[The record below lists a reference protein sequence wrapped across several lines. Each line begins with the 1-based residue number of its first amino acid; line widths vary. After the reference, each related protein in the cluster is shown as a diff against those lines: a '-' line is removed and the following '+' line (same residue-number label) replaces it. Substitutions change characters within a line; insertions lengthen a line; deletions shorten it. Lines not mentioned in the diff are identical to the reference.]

1 MPCVWTG
8 AVAGNGMKKL
18 IAMLA
23 MFVAGQVWAQVAD
36 KYPNKPIRMLVGFPP
51 GGSTDILS
59 RQVGMRLADSLGQ
72 QVVIDNRAGA
82 AGNLASELVGKGN
95 PDGYTLLMA
104 TVSSHGI
111 NPGLYKKLPYDPVKD
126 YAPVTLIASYPLIL
140 AVNPGVPVKN
150 VKDLIA
156 LAKSKPGAVRF
167 GSSGN
172 GSPGHLSG
180 EIFKG
185 MAAVDLV
192 HVPYKGG
199 APSTL
204 AVLSGEVQ
212 ITFATLPGAMPHIKS
227 GKLNGPAVTT
237 AKRSPALP
245 EVPTI
250 AESGLPGF
258 DVSSWAGLMAPVGT
272 PKDIVHKLNT
282 AAVKALASL
291 EMRERLA
298 NEGAEPVGNTPE
310 QFAAFVKVELAK
322 WAQAIKQAGAQID

>member
-1 MPCVWTG
+1 MQTLLMILAALAVMAPAG
-8 AVAGNGMKKL
+8 AQA
-18 IAMLA
+18 ATA
-23 MFVAGQVWAQVAD
+23 
-36 KYPNKPIRMLVGFPP
+36 YPSKPIRLLVGFPP

-59 RQVGMRLADSLGQ
+59 RQVGVRLAESLGQ

-82 AGNLASELVGKGN
+82 AGNLASELVARGN

-111 NPGLYKKLPYDPVKD
+111 NPGLYKKVPYDPVAD
-126 YAPVTLIASYPLIL
+126 FAPVTLIASYPLIL

-150 VKDLIA
+150 VKELIA
-156 LAKSKPGAVRF
+156 LAKGKPGALRF

-180 EIFKG
+180 EIFKN
-185 MAAVDLV
+185 MAGIDIV

-258 DVSSWAGLMAPVGT
+258 DISSWAGLMAPAGT
-272 PKDIVHKLNT
+272 PKSVVLMLN
-282 AAVKALASL
+282 AATVKALASPD
-291 EMRERLA
+291 MRERLA
-298 NEGAEPVGNTPE
+298 GEGAEPVGNTPE
-310 QFAAFVKVELAK
+310 QFAAFVKAELAK

>member
-1 MPCVWTG
+1 MQKT
-8 AVAGNGMKKL
+8 L
-18 IAMLA
+18 IILTMLA
-23 MFVAGQVWAQVAD
+23 APVLVRAQIID
-36 KYPNKPIRMLVGFPP
+36 SYPTKPIRLLVGFPP

-59 RQVGMRLADSLGQ
+59 RQVGLRLAAALGQ

-82 AGNLASELVGKGN
+82 AGNLASELVAKGT

-111 NPGLYKKLPYDPVKD
+111 NPGLYKKVPYDAVKD
-126 YAPVTLIASYPLIL
+126 YAPVTLVASYPLIL
-140 AVNPGVPVKN
+140 AVNPAVPVKN

-156 LAKSKPGAVRF
+156 LAKAKPGTVRF

-185 MAAVDLV
+185 MAGVDLV

-212 ITFATLPGAMPHIKS
+212 VTFATLPGAMPLIKS

-245 EVPTI
+245 DVPTI

-258 DVSSWAGLMAPVGT
+258 DVSSWAGLMAPAGT
-272 PKDIVHKLNT
+272 PRGVVQKLN
-282 AAVKALASL
+282 AATVKALADTD
-291 EMRERLA
+291 MRERLA
-298 NEGAEPVGNTPE
+298 SEGAEPVGNTPE
-310 QFAAFVKVELAK
+310 QFAAFVKIELAK
-322 WAQAIKQAGAQID
+322 WARAIKQAGAQID

>member
-1 MPCVWTG
+1 MQ
-8 AVAGNGMKKL
+8 KKL
-18 IAMLA
+18 LMTLATLAMLA
-23 MFVAGQVWAQVAD
+23 ATAPVRAQAAD
-36 KYPNKPIRMLVGFPP
+36 SYPSKPIRLLVGFPP

-59 RQVGMRLADSLGQ
+59 RQVGLRLAESLGQ

-82 AGNLASELVGKGN
+82 AGNLASELVAKGN

-111 NPGLYKKLPYDPVKD
+111 NPGLYKKVPYDPVKD

-150 VKDLIA
+150 VKELIA
-156 LAKSKPGAVRF
+156 LAKGKPGAVRF

-185 MAAVDLV
+185 MAGVDMV

-258 DVSSWAGLMAPVGT
+258 DVSSWAGLMAPAGT
-272 PKDIVHKLNT
+272 PKAVVQKLNT
-282 AAVKALASL
+282 ATVKALANPD
-291 EMRERLA
+291 MRARLA
-298 NEGAEPVGNTPE
+298 GEGAEPVGNTPE

-322 WAQAIKQAGAQID
+322 WALAIKQAGAQID

>member
-1 MPCVWTG
+1 MQ
-8 AVAGNGMKKL
+8 KKL
-18 IAMLA
+18 LMTLATLAMLA
-23 MFVAGQVWAQVAD
+23 ATAPVRAQAAD
-36 KYPNKPIRMLVGFPP
+36 SYPSKPIRLLVGFPP

-59 RQVGMRLADSLGQ
+59 RQVGLRLAESLGQ

-82 AGNLASELVGKGN
+82 AGNLASELVAKGN

-111 NPGLYKKLPYDPVKD
+111 NPGLYKKVPYDPVKD

-150 VKDLIA
+150 VKELIA
-156 LAKSKPGAVRF
+156 LAKGKPGTVRF

-185 MAAVDLV
+185 MAGVDMV

-250 AESGLPGF
+250 AEAGLPGF
-258 DVSSWAGLMAPVGT
+258 DVSSWAGLMAPAGT
-272 PKDIVHKLNT
+272 PKAVVQKLNT
-282 AAVKALASL
+282 ATVKALANPD
-291 EMRERLA
+291 MRARLA
-298 NEGAEPVGNTPE
+298 GEGAEPVGNTPE

-322 WAQAIKQAGAQID
+322 WALAIKQAGAQID

>member
-1 MPCVWTG
+1 MQTSLMILAAL
-8 AVAGNGMKKL
+8 AVMAP
-18 IAMLA
+18 A
-23 MFVAGQVWAQVAD
+23 WAQAATA
-36 KYPNKPIRMLVGFPP
+36 YPSKPIRLLVGFPP

-59 RQVGMRLADSLGQ
+59 RQVGVRLAESLGQ

-82 AGNLASELVGKGN
+82 AGNLASELVARGN

-111 NPGLYKKLPYDPVKD
+111 NPGLYKKVPYDPVAD
-126 YAPVTLIASYPLIL
+126 FAPVTLIASYPLIL
-140 AVNPGVPVKN
+140 AVNPAVPVKN
-150 VKDLIA
+150 VKELIA
-156 LAKSKPGAVRF
+156 LAKGKPGALRF

-180 EIFKG
+180 EIFKN
-185 MAAVDLV
+185 MASIDIV

-258 DVSSWAGLMAPVGT
+258 DISSWAGLMAPAGT
-272 PKDIVHKLNT
+272 PKSVVLMLN
-282 AAVKALASL
+282 AATVKALASPD
-291 EMRERLA
+291 MRERLA
-298 NEGAEPVGNTPE
+298 GEGAEPVGNTPE
-310 QFAAFVKVELAK
+310 QFAAFVKAELAK

>member
-1 MPCVWTG
+1 MQTLLVILAAL
-8 AVAGNGMKKL
+8 AVMAP
-18 IAMLA
+18 A
-23 MFVAGQVWAQVAD
+23 WAQAAIA
-36 KYPNKPIRMLVGFPP
+36 YPSKPIRLLVGFPP

-59 RQVGMRLADSLGQ
+59 RQVGVRLAESLGQ

-82 AGNLASELVGKGN
+82 AGNLASELVARGN

-111 NPGLYKKLPYDPVKD
+111 NPGLYKKVPYDPVAD
-126 YAPVTLIASYPLIL
+126 FAPVTLIASYPLIL
-140 AVNPGVPVKN
+140 AVNPAVPVKN
-150 VKDLIA
+150 VKELIA
-156 LAKSKPGAVRF
+156 LAKGKPGALRF

-180 EIFKG
+180 EIFKN
-185 MAAVDLV
+185 MAGIDIV

-258 DVSSWAGLMAPVGT
+258 DISSWAGLMAPAGT
-272 PKDIVHKLNT
+272 PKSVVLMLN
-282 AAVKALASL
+282 AASVKALASPD
-291 EMRERLA
+291 MRERLA
-298 NEGAEPVGNTPE
+298 GEGAEPVGNTPE
-310 QFAAFVKVELAK
+310 QFAAFVKAELAK

>member
-1 MPCVWTG
+1 MQK
-8 AVAGNGMKKL
+8 ML
-18 IAMLA
+18 IICALLA
-23 MFVAGQVWAQVAD
+23 ASAQVYAQTVD
-36 KYPNKPIRMLVGFPP
+36 SYATKPIRLLVGFPA

-59 RQVGMRLADSLGQ
+59 RQVGLRLSEMLGQ

-82 AGNLASELVGKGN
+82 AGNLASELVARGN

-111 NPGLYKKLPYDPVKD
+111 NPGLYRNVRYDPIKD
-126 YAPVTLIASYPLIL
+126 FAPVTLIASYPLIL
-140 AVNPGVPVKN
+140 AVNPGVPVKT
-150 VKDLIA
+150 VKELIA
-156 LAKSKPGAVRF
+156 LAKSTPGAVRF

-180 EIFKG
+180 EIFKS
-185 MAAVDLV
+185 MAGVELL

-258 DVSSWAGLMAPVGT
+258 DISSWAGLMAPAGT
-272 PKDIVHKLNT
+272 PKAVVLKLN
-282 AAVKALASL
+282 AATVKALASPD
-291 EMRERLA
+291 MRERLA
-298 NEGAEPVGNTPE
+298 SEGAEPVGNTPE
-310 QFAAFVKVELAK
+310 QFAAFVKVELTK
-322 WAQAIKQAGAQID
+322 WARAIKQAGAQID

>member
-1 MPCVWTG
+1 MQRIL
-8 AVAGNGMKKL
+8 ML
-18 IAMLA
+18 MAMLA
-23 MFVAGQVWAQVAD
+23 ADQGWAQVAGS
-36 KYPNKPIRMLVGFPP
+36 YPNKPIRLLVGFPP

-59 RQVGMRLADSLGQ
+59 RQVGARLADALGQ

-82 AGNLASELVGKGN
+82 AGNLASEVVGKGN

-111 NPGLYKKLPYDPVKD
+111 NPGLYKKVPYDPVKD

-140 AVNPGVPVKN
+140 AANPGVPVKN

-156 LAKSKPGAVRF
+156 LAKSKPGSVRF

-185 MAAVDLV
+185 MAAIDLV

-199 APSTL
+199 APAML

-227 GKLNGPAVTT
+227 GKLHGLAVTT

-250 AESGLPGF
+250 AESGLPGY
-258 DVSSWAGLMAPVGT
+258 DVSSWAGLMAPAGT
-272 PKDIVHKLNT
+272 PKDIVHKLN
-282 AAVKALASL
+282 AATVKALARPD
-291 EMRERLA
+291 MRERLA
-298 NEGAEPVGNTPE
+298 SEGAEPVGNTPE

-322 WAQAIKQAGAQID
+322 WARAIKQAGAQID

>member
-1 MPCVWTG
+1 MQTSLMILAALAVMAPAG
-8 AVAGNGMKKL
+8 AQA
-18 IAMLA
+18 ATA
-23 MFVAGQVWAQVAD
+23 
-36 KYPNKPIRMLVGFPP
+36 YPSKPIRLLVGFPP

-59 RQVGMRLADSLGQ
+59 RQVGVRLAESLGQ

-82 AGNLASELVGKGN
+82 AGNLASELVARGN

-111 NPGLYKKLPYDPVKD
+111 NPGLYKKVPYDPVKD
-126 YAPVTLIASYPLIL
+126 FAPVTLIASYPLIL
-140 AVNPGVPVKN
+140 AVNPAVPVKN
-150 VKDLIA
+150 VKELIA
-156 LAKSKPGAVRF
+156 LAKGKPGALRF

-180 EIFKG
+180 EIFKN
-185 MAAVDLV
+185 MAGIDIV

-258 DVSSWAGLMAPVGT
+258 DISSWAGLMAPAGT
-272 PKDIVHKLNT
+272 PKSVVLMLN
-282 AAVKALASL
+282 AATVKALASHD
-291 EMRERLA
+291 MRERLA
-298 NEGAEPVGNTPE
+298 GEGAEPVGNTPE
-310 QFAAFVKVELAK
+310 QFAAFVKAELAK

>member
-1 MPCVWTG
+1 MQTSLMILAALAVMAPAG
-8 AVAGNGMKKL
+8 AQA
-18 IAMLA
+18 ATA
-23 MFVAGQVWAQVAD
+23 
-36 KYPNKPIRMLVGFPP
+36 YPSKPIRLLVGFPP

-59 RQVGMRLADSLGQ
+59 RQVGVRLAESLGQ

-82 AGNLASELVGKGN
+82 AGNLASELVARGN

-111 NPGLYKKLPYDPVKD
+111 NPGLYKKVPYDPVKD
-126 YAPVTLIASYPLIL
+126 FAPVTLIASYPLIL

-150 VKDLIA
+150 VKELIA
-156 LAKSKPGAVRF
+156 LAKGKPGALRF

-180 EIFKG
+180 EIFKN
-185 MAAVDLV
+185 MAGIDIV

-237 AKRSPALP
+237 AKRSPTLP

-258 DVSSWAGLMAPVGT
+258 DISSWAGLMAPAGT
-272 PKDIVHKLNT
+272 PKSVVLMLN
-282 AAVKALASL
+282 AATVKALASHD
-291 EMRERLA
+291 MRERLA
-298 NEGAEPVGNTPE
+298 GEGAEPVGNTPE
-310 QFAAFVKVELAK
+310 QFAAFVKAELAK

>member
-1 MPCVWTG
+1 MQTSLMILAALAVMAPAG
-8 AVAGNGMKKL
+8 AQA
-18 IAMLA
+18 ATA
-23 MFVAGQVWAQVAD
+23 
-36 KYPNKPIRMLVGFPP
+36 YPSKPIRLLVGFPP

-59 RQVGMRLADSLGQ
+59 RQVGVRLAESLGQ

-82 AGNLASELVGKGN
+82 AGNLASELVARGN

-111 NPGLYKKLPYDPVKD
+111 NPGLYKKVPYDPVAD
-126 YAPVTLIASYPLIL
+126 FAPVTLIASYPLIL

-150 VKDLIA
+150 VKELIA
-156 LAKSKPGAVRF
+156 LAKGKPGALRF

-180 EIFKG
+180 EIFKN
-185 MAAVDLV
+185 MAGIDIV

-237 AKRSPALP
+237 AKRSPTLP

-258 DVSSWAGLMAPVGT
+258 DISSWAGLMAPAGT
-272 PKDIVHKLNT
+272 PKSVVLMLN
-282 AAVKALASL
+282 AATVKALASHD
-291 EMRERLA
+291 MRERLA
-298 NEGAEPVGNTPE
+298 GEGAEPVGNTPE
-310 QFAAFVKVELAK
+310 QFAAFVKAELAK

>member
-1 MPCVWTG
+1 
-8 AVAGNGMKKL
+8 
-18 IAMLA
+18 MLA
-23 MFVAGQVWAQVAD
+23 APALVCAQIVD
-36 KYPNKPIRMLVGFPP
+36 SYPTKPIRLLVGFPP

-59 RQVGMRLADSLGQ
+59 RQVGLRLAAALGQ

-82 AGNLASELVGKGN
+82 AGNLASELVAKGT

-111 NPGLYKKLPYDPVKD
+111 NPGLYKQVPYDAVKD
-126 YAPVTLIASYPLIL
+126 YAPVTLVASYPLIL
-140 AVNPGVPVKN
+140 AVNPAVPVKN

-156 LAKSKPGAVRF
+156 LAKAKPGTVRF

-199 APSTL
+199 APSTI

-212 ITFATLPGAMPHIKS
+212 VTFATLPGAMPHIKS

-245 EVPTI
+245 DVPTI

-258 DVSSWAGLMAPVGT
+258 DVSSWAGLMAPAGT
-272 PKDIVHKLNT
+272 PKGVVQKLN
-282 AAVKALASL
+282 AAIVKVLADPD
-291 EMRERLA
+291 MRERLA
-298 NEGAEPVGNTPE
+298 GEGAEPVGNSPE
-310 QFAAFVKVELAK
+310 QFAAFVKIELTK
-322 WAQAIKQAGAQID
+322 WARAIKQAGAQID

>member
-1 MPCVWTG
+1 MQTSLMILAAL
-8 AVAGNGMKKL
+8 AVMAP
-18 IAMLA
+18 A
-23 MFVAGQVWAQVAD
+23 WAQAATA
-36 KYPNKPIRMLVGFPP
+36 YPSKPIRLLVGFPP

-59 RQVGMRLADSLGQ
+59 RQVGVRLAESLGQ

-82 AGNLASELVGKGN
+82 AGNLASELVARGN

-111 NPGLYKKLPYDPVKD
+111 NPGLYKKVPYDPVSD
-126 YAPVTLIASYPLIL
+126 FAPVTLIASYPLIL
-140 AVNPGVPVKN
+140 AVNPAVPVKN
-150 VKDLIA
+150 VKELIA
-156 LAKSKPGAVRF
+156 LAKGKPGALRF

-180 EIFKG
+180 EIFKN
-185 MAAVDLV
+185 MAGIDIV

-258 DVSSWAGLMAPVGT
+258 DISSWAGLMAPAGT
-272 PKDIVHKLNT
+272 PKSVVLMLN
-282 AAVKALASL
+282 AATVKALASHD
-291 EMRERLA
+291 MRERLA
-298 NEGAEPVGNTPE
+298 GEGAEPVGNTPE
-310 QFAAFVKVELAK
+310 QFAAFVKAELAK

>member
-1 MPCVWTG
+1 MQKLSMILATL
-8 AVAGNGMKKL
+8 AGL
-18 IAMLA
+18 FAA
-23 MFVAGQVWAQVAD
+23 AQVGAQVAD
-36 KYPNKPIRMLVGFPP
+36 SYPSKPIRLLVGFPP

-59 RQVGMRLADSLGQ
+59 RQVGLRLAEALGQ

-82 AGNLASELVGKGN
+82 AGNLASELVAKGN

-111 NPGLYKKLPYDPVKD
+111 NPGLYKKVPYDPVKD

-156 LAKSKPGAVRF
+156 LAKAQPGAVRF

-185 MAAVDLV
+185 MAGVDLV

-227 GKLNGPAVTT
+227 GKLKGLAVTT
-237 AKRSPALP
+237 AKRSPAVP
-245 EVPTI
+245 AVPTI

-258 DVSSWAGLMAPVGT
+258 DVSSWAGLMAPAGT
-272 PKDIVHKLNT
+272 PKGVVQKLN
-282 AAVKALASL
+282 AATLKALANP

-298 NEGAEPVGNTPE
+298 GEGAEPVGNTPE

-322 WAQAIKQAGAQID
+322 WARAIKQAGAQID